1 MVQSFCV
8 NTWITIVV
16 SIGMISLLAE
26 LVLLHVP
33 SVASV
38 YQLVFTRNSI
48 LQFSE
53 RPLPDCRLRRVM
65 QWPLSLKILLLA
77 LPTAVSVLTGLLP
90 VYYLLVGFCSGDS
103 SASCQ
108 QSSKVLS
115 LAGMLLVIAGRLL
128 TIYANLLIRKHNRQ
142 HAGSFELKTTGLFGR
157 SRNPLLL
164 GMYLFY
170 AGMWVLFPTLIF
182 AVGLVVYVLNMHFR
196 VLLEEDFLRHHFGAP
211 FDQYMLKARR
221 YL

>member
-1 MVQSFCV
+1 
-8 NTWITIVV
+8 
-16 SIGMISLLAE
+16 
-26 LVLLHVP
+26 
-33 SVASV
+33 
-38 YQLVFTRNSI
+38 
-48 LQFSE
+48 
-53 RPLPDCRLRRVM
+53 
-65 QWPLSLKILLLA
+65 
-77 LPTAVSVLTGLLP
+77 
-90 VYYLLVGFCSGDS
+90 
-103 SASCQ
+103 
-108 QSSKVLS
+108 
-115 LAGMLLVIAGRLL
+115 
-128 TIYANLLIRKHNRQ
+128 
-142 HAGSFELKTTGLFGR
+142 LFGR